1 MESNIT
7 VEKLDADMF
16 FVSED
21 GDIYIDKAGD
31 SLTLISDSQDIDL
44 NKEYKIEGL
53 TVLQDEAI
61 ITLENEDQLKY
72 MKQLIAENIGNTD
85 SK

>member
-1 MESNIT
+1 MKSNIT

-21 GDIYIDKAGD
+21 GNIYIDKAGD
-31 SLTLISDSQDIDL
+31 SLTLVSDSQDIDL

-72 MKQLIAENIGNTD
+72 MKQLIEENYD
-85 SK
+85 